1 MSCIMKKLFFLSI
14 SLFSVSLSFS
24 QSYKEEYATK
34 LSSELR
40 FVEAY
45 PVWSELAE
53 KTLKSKDQ
61 NWNSLR
67 KAIEAAYNSERFDN
81 VLFWSQKLASS
92 NKMEEK
98 DWVTFFTVLQITKNH
113 ARLIGVVDSA
123 FQKMP
128 QSALIQSWKK
138 NVPVILKQLS
148 ENSEYTIAKFRQIES
163 GEEFCAVPYQGGY
176 VLVSNRR
183 NTGFVNQSYPWS
195 GQYFTDLIAINGET
209 DISNDE
215 LWKEIKRTNPH
226 DGPIAFSNDYK
237 TAILTFNNPE
247 IDKMGHVKFSR
258 LLLKIYRMNEGK
270 WSEGEQF
277 PFNNSAYSVGHGVF
291 DLQGNLVFASD
302 KPGGMGGVDLYR
314 SEWKDGKWSNP
325 VNLGEK
331 VNTLGDELFPFISN
345 GGTLYFS
352 SNGWPGNGGLDVF
365 YQENQ
370 DSEPKHI
377 GNPINS
383 NADDFGIYIDEYTG
397 KGMLSS
403 NRNEYKDEIYTIA
416 KPAYKIEAEVA
427 LTTCDNKP
435 LVNKSILVKNLKTS
449 IEQNLTTDENGK
461 ISLKPLMNSNYRF
474 DFAGEGNNEACSI
487 EKTFDSEGKIQVS
500 LSSNYKN
507 YSVKLSVLD
516 ENGENMVGAQLTY
529 YYNGKAA
536 RKVLTNSENSLIVLT
551 SQQLSEVDSIVAN
564 KINYFDSR
572 ADFSKKG
579 DCKMDRTI
587 TLSMNKRMDSELI
600 KLENIYYDFDLWN
613 LRPEG
618 KVELDKLVRYMQ
630 AHPDLTVELGSH
642 TDSRGIDIYNVWLA
656 EQRSKSC
663 VDYIKEKGISADK
676 ILAKGYGEKQ
686 LVNKCAD
693 GVKCTENEHQLN
705 RRTELKIKL
714 D

>member
-1 MSCIMKKLFFLSI
+1 MNKLFFLSI
-14 SLFSVSLSFS
+14 SLFSVSLFFS

-53 KTLKSKDQ
+53 KTLVSKDQ
-61 NWNSLR
+61 NSNSLR
-67 KAIEAAYNSERFDN
+67 KAVEAAYNSERFN
-81 VLFWSQKLASS
+81 EALFWSQKLAGI

-98 DWVTFFTVLQITKNH
+98 DWLTFFSILQITNNH
-113 ARLIGVVDSA
+113 KRLAGVVDSA

-128 QSALIQSWKK
+128 QSSIIQSWKI

-163 GEEFCAVPYQGGY
+163 GEEFCAIPYQGGY

-183 NTGFVNQSYPWS
+183 NTGFVNRSYPWT
-195 GQYFTDLIAINGET
+195 GQYFTDLIAINGAT
-209 DISNDE
+209 DISQDE

-226 DGPIAFSNDYK
+226 DGPIAFSSDYK
-237 TAILTFNNPE
+237 TAVLTVNNPE
-247 IDKMGHVKFSR
+247 IDKIGNVKFSR

-325 VNLGEK
+325 INLGDK
-331 VNTLGDELFPFISN
+331 VNTVGDELFPYVSN

-370 DSEPKHI
+370 NSEPKHI
-377 GNPINS
+377 GNPINT
-383 NADDFGIYIDEYTG
+383 NTDDFGIYIDEYTG

-403 NRNEYKDEIYTIA
+403 NRKEYKDEIYTIA
-416 KPAYKIEAEVA
+416 KPVYKIEAEVT

-435 LVNKSILVKNLKTS
+435 LANKSILVNNLTTS
-449 IEQNLTTDENGK
+449 IEQNLSTDENGK

-474 DFAGEGNNEACSI
+474 DFVGEGNNEACST
-487 EKTFDSEGKIQVS
+487 EKTFDSDGKIQVN

-507 YSVKLSVLD
+507 YSLKLLVID

-536 RKVLTNSENSLIVLT
+536 TKILTNSENSLIVLS
-551 SQQLSEVDSIVAN
+551 SQQLAEVDSIVAN
-564 KINYFDSR
+564 KINYYDSR
-572 ADFSKKG
+572 LDFSKKG
-579 DCKMDRTI
+579 DCKIDRSI
-587 TLSMNKRMDSELI
+587 SLSMKKRTDSELI

-618 KVELDKLVRYMQ
+618 QVELDKLVRYMQ
-630 AHPDLTVELGSH
+630 VHPDLTVELGSH
-642 TDSRGIDIYNVWLA
+642 TDSRGSDYYNEWLA

-663 VDYIKEKGISADK
+663 VEYIKQNGIPADK
-676 ILAKGYGEKQ
+676 IIAKGYGEKQ